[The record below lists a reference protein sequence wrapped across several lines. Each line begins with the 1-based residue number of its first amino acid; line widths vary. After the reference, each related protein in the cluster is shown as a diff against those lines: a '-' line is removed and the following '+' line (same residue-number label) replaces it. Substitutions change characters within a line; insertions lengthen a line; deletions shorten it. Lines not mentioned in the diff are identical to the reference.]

1 MTTPF
6 DTTIPFKLYRERTFR
21 RTENVHFA
29 DISVPGSNGIDL
41 VEHSGPAVSPPRLD
55 GMKQFYVHAHQTDHN
70 RVIQGTRLFELVFP
84 GWDIPHWYVYLN
96 AATGALEIP
105 PGCLHR
111 SVSGKDGSLLLN
123 HAVRDA
129 QYDETKEFHP
139 VACDTTGF
147 GPAGYFGITPGE
159 VGYFLQHGTIQ

>member
-1 MTTPF
+1 MTT
-6 DTTIPFKLYRERTFR
+6 PFKLYRERTFR
-21 RTENVHFA
+21 RTEGVHFA

-41 VEHSGPAVSPPRLD
+41 VEHTGPAVSPPPLGDAKR
-55 GMKQFYVHAHQTDHN
+55 FYVHSHQTDHN
-70 RVIQGTRLFELVFP
+70 RVIQGARLFELVCLD
-84 GWDIPHWYVYLN
+84 WATPHWYVYLN

-123 HAVRDA
+123 HAVRDT

-139 VACDTTGF
+139 VSCYTTCL

-159 VGYFLQHGTIQ
+159 VGYFLKHGTIQ

>member
-1 MTTPF
+1 M
-6 DTTIPFKLYRERTFR
+6 IKLHGPRTFR
-21 RTENVHFA
+21 NTAGVRFQ

-41 VEHSGPAVSPPRLD
+41 VEHTGPAISPPRLE

-84 GWDIPHWYVYLN
+84 GWATPHWYVYLD

-123 HAVRDA
+123 HAVRDD

-139 VACDTTGF
+139 VACDTAGL
-147 GPAGYFGITPGE
+147 GPAGYYGITPGE

>member
-6 DTTIPFKLYRERTFR
+6 KIYKERTFR
-21 RTENVHFA
+21 RTEGVHFA

-41 VEHSGPAVSPPRLD
+41 VEHTGPAISPPRLED
-55 GMKQFYVHAHQTDHN
+55 VKQFYVHAHQTDHN
-70 RVIQGTRLFELVFP
+70 RVIQGTRLFELIFA
-84 GWDIPHWYVYLN
+84 GWDVPHWWVYLN

-123 HAVRDA
+123 HAVRDS

-139 VACDTTGF
+139 VTFDTAKLP
-147 GPAGYFGITPGE
+147 PAGYYGMTPSE

>member
-6 DTTIPFKLYRERTFR
+6 KIYKERTFR
-21 RTENVHFA
+21 RTEGVHFA

-41 VEHSGPAVSPPRLD
+41 VEHTGPAVSPPRKGLL
-55 GMKQFYVHAHQTDHN
+55 KQFYVHAHQTDHN
-70 RVIQGTRLFELVFP
+70 RVIQGTRLFELVFF
-84 GWDIPHWYVYLN
+84 GWETPHWYVYLD
-96 AATGALEIP
+96 ADTGALEIP

-129 QYDETKEFHP
+129 QYDESKEFNP
-139 VACDTTGF
+139 VTVATVDF
-147 GPAGYFGITPGE
+147 IPAGYHGITPSE
-159 VGYFLQHGTIQ
+159 VGHFLQHGTIQ